1 MAKKNQGAIP
11 QANVPHIAVPRDCEK
26 ESVSSSQSSTGSS
39 QNSTEESSSSFPAT
53 TGSSQN
59 STEESMSSFP
69 ATTDSSRNS
78 TEKSSSSFAT
88 TTDSSEN
95 TSKESMLKKHDI
107 LEAQDSITTMNKI
120 QEMRSPKTSTSSEH
134 HKNMKKYYKKKEN
147 QIKLKLRLEKYMVE
161 MKLLEMKI
169 KDLSTYLDICV
180 CENKEDCKDN
190 H

>member
-1 MAKKNQGAIP
+1 MAKKNQGKIS

-26 ESVSSSQSSTGSS
+26 ESVSSSQSSIG
-39 QNSTEESSSSFPAT
+39 
-53 TGSSQN
+53 
-59 STEESMSSFP
+59 
-69 ATTDSSRNS
+69 SSRNS
-78 TEKSSSSFAT
+78 TEKSSYSFAT
-88 TTDSSEN
+88 TTDSSQN
-95 TSKESMLKKHDI
+95 SSKGSMLKKHEI

-161 MKLLEMKI
+161 MKLLEIKI

>member
-26 ESVSSSQSSTGSS
+26 ESVSLSQSSTGSS
-39 QNSTEESSSSFPAT
+39 QNSTEESSSSFP
-53 TGSSQN
+53 S
-59 STEESMSSFP
+59 
-69 ATTDSSRNS
+69 TTDSSRSS
-78 TEKSSSSFAT
+78 TEKWSSLFTS

-95 TSKESMLKKHDI
+95 TSNESMYKMQAN
-107 LEAQDSITTMNKI
+107 LEAQDSMTTNKI
-120 QEMRSPKTSTSSEH
+120 QDLSSPKTRASSEH

-161 MKLLEMKI
+161 MKLLEIKI

>member
-26 ESVSSSQSSTGSS
+26 ESVSSSQSSIGSS

-53 TGSSQN
+53 T
-59 STEESMSSFP
+59 
-69 ATTDSSRNS
+69 DSSRNS
-78 TEKSSSSFAT
+78 TEKSMSLFSFAT

-95 TSKESMLKKHDI
+95 TSKESMLKKHEI
-107 LEAQDSITTMNKI
+107 LEAQDSITMNKI

-147 QIKLKLRLEKYMVE
+147 QIKLKIRLEKYMLE